1 MGLERSTTGGVGT
14 LFRGVNALSL
24 DAKGR
29 MAMPSR
35 YRDRVMERAAGN
47 LVITIDTSEKCLWL
61 YPLPEWEQIQ
71 AKLDA
76 LPAFNTDATKLR
88 RLLMGYATDTEM
100 DNTGRI
106 LIAPELRKYAGL
118 EHKVVLVGQG
128 KKFELWDEERW
139 NTRRDQWLAEGVL
152 SEGKPLSAELQN
164 LVL

>member
-1 MGLERSTTGGVGT
+1 

-29 MAMPSR
+29 MAMPAR
-35 YRDRVMERAAGN
+35 YRERVMERAGGN
-47 LVITIDTSEKCLWL
+47 LVITIDTGEKCLWI
-61 YPLPEWEQIQ
+61 YPLPEWEAIQ

-76 LPAFNTDATKLR
+76 LPAFNANATKLR

-106 LIAPELRKYAGL
+106 LVAPELRKYAGL
-118 EHKVVLVGQG
+118 DHKVVLVGQG
-128 KKFELWDEERW
+128 KKFELWNEELW

-152 SEGKPLSAELQN
+152 GDDEALSAELQN

>member
-1 MGLERSTTGGVGT
+1 M
-14 LFRGVNALSL
+14 FRGVNALSL

-35 YRDRVMERAAGN
+35 YRDRLLEGGGN
-47 LVITIDTSEKCLWL
+47 LVITIDTSERCLWI
-61 YPLPEWEQIQ
+61 YPLAEWEVIQ

-76 LPAFNTDATKLR
+76 LPAFNPAATKLR

-100 DNTGRI
+100 DASGRL
-106 LIAPELRKYAGL
+106 LIAPSLREYAGL
-118 EHKVVLVGQG
+118 DHKVVLVGQG
-128 KKFELWDEERW
+128 KKFELWDEELW

-152 SEGKPLSAELQN
+152 GEGTALSAELQN